1 MLFSKKNLVK
11 LSAVA
16 LVATM
21 IFTGCGN
28 KGKEA
33 SNEVKLNDGTYSKVA
48 EEADSNGYTY
58 ECTLVVEDGKIT
70 SVKYDGVDANGKSKS
85 QASFDG
91 EYVMTEDGLTW
102 GAQAEALA
110 SYVVEKQSLEGL
122 TVNEEGKTDVVSG
135 VSISINGFIE
145 YVEDCLEQASK

>member
-11 LSAVA
+11 LSAAA

-21 IFTGCGN
+21 IFTGCSN
-28 KGKEA
+28 KKNEG
-33 SNEVKLNDGTYSKVA
+33 SNEVKLNDGTYTKVA
-48 EEADSNGYTY
+48 DEADNSGYTY
-58 ECTLVVEDGKIT
+58 ECTVVVEDGKIT
-70 SVKYDGVDANGKSKS
+70 SVKYDGVDAEGKSKS

-110 SYVVEKQSLEGL
+110 SYVVEHQSLEGL
-122 TVNEEGKTDVVSG
+122 TVNDEGKTDVVTG
-135 VSISINGFIE
+135 VSINIQGFIAF
-145 YVEDCLEQASK
+145 VEDCLQQASK

>member
-11 LSAVA
+11 LSAAA

-21 IFTGCGN
+21 IFTGCGKKN
-28 KGKEA
+28 DDA
-33 SNEVKLNDGTYSKVA
+33 SNEVKLNDGTYTKVA
-48 EEADSNGYTY
+48 DEADSNGYTY
-58 ECTLVVEDGKIT
+58 ECTVVVEDGKIT
-70 SVKYDGVDANGKSKS
+70 SVQYDGVDAEGNSKA

-110 SYVVEKQSLEGL
+110 DFVVENQGLEKL
-122 TVNEEGKTDVVSG
+122 TVNDEGKTDAVTG
-135 VSISINGFIE
+135 VSINIQGFIE
-145 YVEDCLEQASK
+145 YVEDCLQQASK

>member
-91 EYVMTEDGLTW
+91 EYVMTEDGTPW
-102 GAQAEALA
+102 NEQVDALA
-110 SYVVEKQSLEGL
+110 TFLKENNFDLEAVKL
-122 TVNEEGKTDVVSG
+122 TDADGHTDVVSG
-135 VSISINGFIE
+135 VSIK
-145 YVEDCLEQASK
+145 VPVLLEAAKSALNA